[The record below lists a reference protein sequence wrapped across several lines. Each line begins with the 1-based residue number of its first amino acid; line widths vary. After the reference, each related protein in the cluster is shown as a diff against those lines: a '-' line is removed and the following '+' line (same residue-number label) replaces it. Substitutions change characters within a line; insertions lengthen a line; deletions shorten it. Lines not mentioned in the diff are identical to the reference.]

1 MQEATK
7 EDEYVFVRRESSG
20 GASPKS
26 ALTSSTGFLVTTP
39 TSTSSTE
46 HGSSPRFSEESDN
59 DTLEKSEF
67 DVDEH
72 VQEEELAARTAAV
85 ETHDDSE
92 EDSDVSIE
100 LDDMPMVLPYLP
112 ALDAST
118 QITKFEG
125 FSEAISDAQQI
136 LDSRLLAYSQ
146 YQQMVCVFLH
156 RCARACV

>member
-7 EDEYVFVRRESSG
+7 EDEYVFVRRESSD
-20 GASPKS
+20 GASLKS

-72 VQEEELAARTAAV
+72 VQEEIVACVTAV
-85 ETHDDSE
+85 EAHDDSD

-146 YQQMVCVFLH
+146 YQQMVRVCFLH
-156 RCARACV
+156 